1 MEVQYHR
8 VILFQRYAE
17 YALAGFAALPPAMP
31 SMVMTKWVRPVPL
44 SPVLSQQQWWDT
56 KDYGYVYD
64 TDRYIEW
71 ICLI

>member
-44 SPVLSQQQWWDT
+44 SPVLSQQQ
-56 KDYGYVYD
+56 
-64 TDRYIEW
+64 
-71 ICLI
+71 